1 MRLPLLALAVAAF
14 GIGTTEFVIMGLLPD
29 VARDLS
35 VSIPRAG
42 LLVTGYAL
50 AVALGSPIVA
60 IATARA
66 PRRATLLGLMGVFI
80 LGNTLCAL
88 APGYWALMAA
98 RVVTA
103 LAHGAFFGIGSV
115 VATQVVPRE
124 KRAQAIALMFTGL
137 TLANVTGVPLGTL
150 LGQAEGW
157 RTTFWAV
164 TAIGVL
170 AVAALYAFV
179 PVIEADQGTNMLR
192 EFRALTHTQ
201 VLLAMGISVL
211 ASVSL
216 FSVFTYIAPLLENVT
231 HLTAHTVSLV
241 LLLIGAGLTLGNLLG
256 GRLADWRLMPAVLL
270 LFGVLALVLVALYA
284 ALPYAPSAIVMLTL
298 WGASTFALASPLQMR
313 VVDQAVEAPNLAAT
327 LNQGAF
333 NLGNATGAWLG
344 GLAIAAGWSYRDLP
358 LIGAAVAV
366 VALGLAAL
374 SYALD
379 NAARVPAAVR
389 PGSALSPPPAAP
401 PHARPSSGG

>member
-29 VARDLS
+29 VARDLG

-80 LGNTLCAL
+80 VGNTLCAL
-88 APGYWALMAA
+88 APGYWALMGA

-115 VATQVVPRE
+115 VATQVVPRD

-179 PVIEADQGTNMLR
+179 PSIEADQGADMLR
-192 EFRALTHTQ
+192 EFRALSRTQ
-201 VLLAMGISVL
+201 VLLAMAISVL
-211 ASVSL
+211 SSVSL
-216 FSVFTYIAPLLENVT
+216 FSVFTYIAPLLETVT
-231 HLTAHTVSLV
+231 HLSAHAVSLV
-241 LLLIGAGLTLGNLLG
+241 LLLIGAGLTVGNLAG
-256 GRLADWRLMPAVLL
+256 GKLADWRLMPAVLMLFAL
-270 LFGVLALVLVALYA
+270 LAVVLLALYA
-284 ALPYAPSAIVMLTL
+284 ALPYRWAAIVMLTL
-298 WGASTFALASPLQMR
+298 WGAATFALASPLQMR

-366 VALGLAAL
+366 LSLGLAGL
-374 SYALD
+374 SYALEIAD
-379 NAARVPAAVR
+379 RAKRRTEA
-389 PGSALSPPPAAP
+389 
-401 PHARPSSGG
+401 HA

>member
-1 MRLPLLALAVAAF
+1 
-14 GIGTTEFVIMGLLPD
+14 
-29 VARDLS
+29 

-50 AVALGSPIVA
+50 AVALGSPVVA

-88 APGYWALMAA
+88 APGYWALMGA

-115 VATQVVPRE
+115 VATQVVPRGQ
-124 KRAQAIALMFTGL
+124 RAQAIALMFTGL

-150 LGQAEGW
+150 LGQAAGW
-157 RTTFWAV
+157 RATFWAV
-164 TAIGVL
+164 SAIGVL

-179 PVIEADQGTNMLR
+179 PRLPADHGANLLR
-192 EFRALTHTQ
+192 EFRALGRTQ
-201 VLLAMGISVL
+201 VMLAMAISVL

-216 FSVFTYIAPLLENVT
+216 FSVFTYIAPLLETVT
-231 HLTAHTVSLV
+231 HLSPHEVSLV
-241 LLLIGAGLTLGNLLG
+241 LLLIGAGLTVGNLAG
-256 GRLADWRLMPAVLL
+256 GRLADWRLMPAVLM
-270 LFGVLALVLVALYA
+270 LFAALSLVLLALYA
-284 ALPYAPSAIVMLTL
+284 AIPYPAAAILVLTI
-298 WGASTFALASPLQMR
+298 WGASSFALASPLQMR
-313 VVDQAVEAPNLAAT
+313 VVDEAVEAPNLAAT

-358 LIGAAVAV
+358 LLGAAVASL
-366 VALGLAAL
+366 ALGIAGI

-379 NAARVPAAVR
+379 RMKEKESV
-389 PGSALSPPPAAP
+389 LF
-401 PHARPSSGG
+401 